1 MATASEVEP
10 MNEILIATDGSREA
24 DEAVSYGLDLAAGQG
39 AKAVVVHV
47 AAAVDVVPLVGF
59 GVPAGVPHRVGA
71 ADVAALSSAVRLAAE
86 RGVAVRTELLTGDA
100 VDEIVAYADSLD
112 ADLIVVGSRGRGA
125 AASALL
131 GSVSQGVLHEA
142 RRPVLVVRRGL
153 GRAARARGY
162 PTSSSPSAS
171 A

>member
-1 MATASEVEP
+1 

-24 DEAVSYGLDLAAGQG
+24 DVAVSFGLDLAAEQG
-39 AKAVVVHV
+39 AEAIVVHV

-59 GVPAGVPHRVGA
+59 GMPAVVPHQFGA
-71 ADVAALSSAVRLAAE
+71 ADVSALRSAARLAAE

-100 VDEIVAYADSLD
+100 VDEIVAFADSLD

-125 AASALL
+125 VSTAPL

-142 RRPVLVVRRGL
+142 QRPVLVVRRGQGL
-153 GRAARARGY
+153 AVRARRY